1 MRIIGQLNFR
11 RYMAQKDSPL
21 KRRMRRLKR
30 ENTLLHRVARANA
43 QQFAQSRMFL
53 LGVLAQN
60 GGEVRVTAGTLKQVV
75 ANPNLS
81 VEASRNAEDTELTIR
96 LVDGAPIATPVTNA
110 YTQAAINKWDAMT
123 PEERAIAIANP
134 VAPTPYEETGI
145 NVSDNALTDFSQPS
159 IESTEV

>member
-1 MRIIGQLNFR
+1 
-11 RYMAQKDSPL
+11 MAQKDSPL

-96 LVDGAPIATPVTNA
+96 LVDGTPIATA
-110 YTQAAINKWDAMT
+110 
-123 PEERAIAIANP
+123 
-134 VAPTPYEETGI
+134 PYEELGI
-145 NVSDNALTDFSQPS
+145 NVSDNALTDFSQPG